1 LEEYILLSQKVSTG
15 TEWDGGGGCGSCG
28 GRVTSQPVFKLSLL
42 IVLLASYLMVYSSGK
57 EERSEVPP
65 EDDV

>member
-1 LEEYILLSQKVSTG
+1 
-15 TEWDGGGGCGSCG
+15 
-28 GRVTSQPVFKLSLL
+28 VTSQPVFKLSLL

>member
-1 LEEYILLSQKVSTG
+1 MTFQPVVRLLS
-15 TEWDGGGGCGSCG
+15 
-28 GRVTSQPVFKLSLL
+28 L
-42 IVLLASYLMVYSSGK
+42 IVLLASYWMVYSSGK

>member
-1 LEEYILLSQKVSTG
+1 LEEYILSSQKVSTR
-15 TEWDGGGGCGSCG
+15 TEWDGDDGVSSCT
-28 GRVTSQPVFKLSLL
+28 GRVTFQPVFRLL
-42 IVLLASYLMVYSSGK
+42 LLMVLILRLVVYSSGN